1 MFSVQVSGKPLHM
14 CVIMTQLL
22 LDEQIVVGRHDEDD
36 DTESKEQH
44 LQVAKAGHGAFVEQ
58 TEIHQP
64 LASRSKE

>member
-1 MFSVQVSGKPLHM
+1 
-14 CVIMTQLL
+14 MTQLMP
-22 LDEQIVVGRHDEDD
+22 DEEIVVGRHDEDD

-58 TEIHQP
+58 MEIHQP